1 MIHIRTV
8 TSRTRYQ
15 NTWMNRPLSIIR
27 KVHQSPPANLP
38 HKGDPQH
45 PRQALGSRRLLGR
58 PNRANVCRDR
68 QDVRLASN
76 NAGSMD
82 NNGSV
87 QEIKEGLRRETLRS
101 RTPSTPQEQ
110 HRAIEQQ
117 QSGTLGAA
125 SNTLLFPGVL
135 PFVPPKPSPLIAT
148 PHFSSSSRSYIST
161 TPPYQQPKQQE
172 PRTIIAETLPRTE
185 ERTTESPVEMSNI
198 TIYNPSAKHFI
209 NDPADLVLSALK
221 SVTLTNPKVRPL
233 SRFH

>member
-8 TSRTRYQ
+8 TFRTRYQ

-27 KVHQSPPANLP
+27 KVHQGLPADLP

-58 PNRANVCRDR
+58 PNRAYECRDR
-68 QDVRLASN
+68 QHVRLASN

-87 QEIKEGLRRETLRS
+87 QEIKEGLRRETLPS

-117 QSGTLGAA
+117 QSGTLSAA

-135 PFVPPKPSPLIAT
+135 PFVSPKPSPLIAT

-161 TPPYQQPKQQE
+161 TPPCQQPNQE
-172 PRTIIAETLPRTE
+172 EFRTIIAETSPRIE
-185 ERTTESPVEMSNI
+185 EVTTESLSEMSNI